1 MTLMNK
7 ISRGSNDEDDDGKD
21 KALLNA
27 DNDGKAFHAMSK
39 ISRGPAEASI
49 ALQWLRGSTQV
60 DS

>member
-1 MTLMNK
+1 MTLLHK
-7 ISRGSNDEDDDGKD
+7 ISRGSDDDDGKD

>member
-1 MTLMNK
+1 MTVMHK
-7 ISRGSNDEDDDGKD
+7 ISRGSDDDDGKED

-27 DNDGKAFHAMSK
+27 DNYGKALHAMSK

>member
-1 MTLMNK
+1 MTLMHK
-7 ISRGSNDEDDDGKD
+7 ISRGSDNDDEDGKD

-27 DNDGKAFHAMSK
+27 DNDGKALHAMSK